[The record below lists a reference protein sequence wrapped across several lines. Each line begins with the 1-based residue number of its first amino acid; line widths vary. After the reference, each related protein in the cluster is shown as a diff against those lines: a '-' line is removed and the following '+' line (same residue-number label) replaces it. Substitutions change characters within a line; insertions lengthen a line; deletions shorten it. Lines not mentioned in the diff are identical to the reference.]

1 MTSRWPPPTIEGY
14 VSTPDHLLF
23 AFERD
28 QAIFAA
34 MDRGAYHRSIF
45 LDRRISAVSPQ
56 MASIHVNHLLKHVGD
71 SLLPLAGNGWIF
83 HIAHCGST
91 LLARALDDLDR
102 SLVLREPLA
111 LRQLGVARTQ
121 SASGERDREW
131 YSRLELT
138 VGLAGRRY
146 RPDAPVVV
154 KANVPVNFIVPDLM
168 EMAPSPAIFL
178 YFPLRAYL
186 LAILRSADHRNWVM
200 NVTTQLQPA
209 LTRLVGSIE
218 EAEISERAAA
228 LWMAQ
233 MKLYADALE
242 RFAGAR
248 SLPAEDLFNE
258 PLPTIS
264 AAAAHLGIEIPERDL
279 ETLVTGPLFSTYSKS
294 PAEAFDNARRLAVQA
309 EMSDLLGP
317 EIDKAR
323 RWVEERLAA
332 CPLPPA
338 LARPLVGPSPPLLD
352 GRA

>member
-1 MTSRWPPPTIEGY
+1 MTSRWPPPTIEGFI
-14 VSTPDHLLF
+14 STPDHFLF

-56 MASIHVNHLLKHVGD
+56 MASVHVDHLLKHVGD
-71 SLLPLAGNGWIF
+71 GPAPLAGNGWIF

-91 LLARALDDLDR
+91 LLARALDHLDR

-111 LRQLGVARTQ
+111 LRQLGVARAQ
-121 SASGERDREW
+121 SASGEREKEW
-131 YSRLELT
+131 RSRLRLT
-138 VGLAGRRY
+138 VRLAGRRY
-146 RPDAPVVV
+146 RPEAPVVV

-168 EMAPSPAIFL
+168 EMAPSPTIFL
-178 YFPLRAYL
+178 YVPLRAYL
-186 LAILRSADHRNWVM
+186 LAILRSADHRGWVM
-200 NVTTQLQPA
+200 NITTQLQPV
-209 LTRLVGSIE
+209 LTRLVGHIE

-233 MKLYADALE
+233 MRLYADAMQ

-248 SLPAEDLFNE
+248 SLHAEDLFNE
-258 PLPTIS
+258 PRPSIA
-264 AAAAHLGIEIPERDL
+264 AAAAHLGIEMPERDL
-279 ETLVTGPLFSTYSKS
+279 DAVVTGPLFSTYSKS
-294 PAEAFDNARRLAVQA
+294 PAEAFDNARRLEVQA
-309 EMSDLLGP
+309 QTARLLGS

-323 RWVEERLAA
+323 RWVEGRLAH

-338 LARPLVGPSPPLLD
+338 LDRALVGTSPSLLD
-352 GRA
+352 G